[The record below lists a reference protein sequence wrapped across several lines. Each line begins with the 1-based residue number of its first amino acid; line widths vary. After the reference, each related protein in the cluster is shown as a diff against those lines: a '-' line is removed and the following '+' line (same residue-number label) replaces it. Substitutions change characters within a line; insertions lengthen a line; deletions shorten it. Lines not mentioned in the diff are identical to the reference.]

1 MDPPHGALA
10 RFQFSHVERWRR
22 WLFYFFTCSDRWY
35 MKIKVFEYN
44 SIFPHKFTEAHANSH
59 QYVCFQ
65 NDYVHSKA
73 QKTLK
78 KLQETPTLY
87 FFLRHNHLMIHVILL
102 PELSDLLCSV
112 EHSLCLSP
120 LSQLLL
126 INFHALPYITSMPCG
141 REAARFM
148 FAFMIE
154 RTWVPVRAHTL
165 ACLEDVCVCASVCL
179 RSILVCVSER
189 LLFFESKGGLLFW
202 KSPSQF
208 LAPLWAA
215 AVVAAAVVAA
225 ATAVAAAAT
234 AGWLSWEKS
243 ISWVNGRDS
252 PLRGQM
258 VVNNQGRIGKALIPC
273 FVLFHL
279 LEARM
284 GWGWRGWVR
293 EQGTLGSW

>member
-1 MDPPHGALA
+1 
-10 RFQFSHVERWRR
+10 
-22 WLFYFFTCSDRWY
+22 
-35 MKIKVFEYN
+35 MKTKVFEYN

-65 NDYVHSKA
+65 NDYVYSKA

-78 KLQETPTLY
+78 KLQDSSTPTLY

-165 ACLEDVCVCASVCL
+165 ACLEDVCVCKCVSALHFSVCEWE
-179 RSILVCVSER
+179 IAV
-189 LLFFESKGGLLFW
+189 FW
-202 KSPSQF
+202 
-208 LAPLWAA
+208 
-215 AVVAAAVVAA
+215 V
-225 ATAVAAAAT
+225 
-234 AGWLSWEKS
+234 
-243 ISWVNGRDS
+243 
-252 PLRGQM
+252 
-258 VVNNQGRIGKALIPC
+258 QGRSSLLKIPLTIPC
-273 FVLFHL
+273 TSSGSSGGGSSGGGGSDGGGSSSNSSLITMRKEH
-279 LEARM
+279 
-284 GWGWRGWVR
+284 
-293 EQGTLGSW
+293 QLG